1 MERIYLN
8 DWLYNAGIVGFLR
21 INNHLWELKD
31 EKLISK
37 DENLLKIGDNYIEI
51 DREIFDG
58 FTDRFF
64 NYTFSLYGKYYTVLE
79 QLQNLINNLNDN
91 TFKKI
96 NQDFNK
102 ILRDYPIL
110 KKKTEEKTGNFETKN
125 SQELSS
131 VIENTLRIME
141 EDRTDFVEDFIE
153 NEVRTFLNTH
163 YGQKSFLNKSIK
175 GSKKQKFYEDFEKPL
190 KLNREQKDKTNHVC
204 VICGERLAKKDLSFN
219 TGFSTIFG
227 LNEDATNFLWDFD
240 TRIFACEICEIIYL
254 CSFAGLTKLYGKY
267 YFVNQDNTIES
278 LFVHSDRFEQKL
290 KKNLNGKVDDSL
302 FVKFI
307 ADLLIQSKKLQ
318 SEYIIQNINFIEVE
332 IKKPSKTSERKLV
345 KVFNFN
351 IDRSTAEFI
360 KENHDNFKSLSK
372 SYFIFPDDK
381 TKVYILI
388 EFLNSILKKD
398 LNYGFLYKIF
408 RSKIKD
414 KAYISSNNLLK
425 LVYMYLLYLKKFI
438 YLKKSGGKQMGLEEN
453 HLKAM
458 YMQGQDLLA
467 MLKQRNAENK
477 VQSIAYKLLNALKVG
492 DVKQFMDVLMRVYI
506 AYDLKVPGLVLK
518 AMHNKDNFYLLGYS
532 FLSGLLGKEY
542 KTQEESQ

>member
-1 MERIYLN
+1 MERIYLG

-21 INNHLWELKD
+21 INNHLLEIKD

-64 NYTFSLYGKYYTVLE
+64 NYAFSLYSRYDTILK
-79 QLQNLINNLNDN
+79 QLHRLIDSLNDDA
-91 TFKKI
+91 FEKI

-102 ILRDYPIL
+102 ILRNYTIL
-110 KKKTEEKTGNFETKN
+110 KKKTEERIENFKAKN
-125 SQELSS
+125 SQELGS
-131 VIENTLRIME
+131 IIKNALEIMK
-141 EDRTDFVEDFIE
+141 EDRADFVEDFIE
-153 NEVRTFLNTH
+153 NEVRDFLNTH
-163 YGQKSFLNKSIK
+163 YGQKSFLNRSVK

-190 KLNREQKDKTNHVC
+190 KLGNGELSKHVC
-204 VICGERLAKKDLSFN
+204 VICGERLAKKNLNFN
-219 TGFSTIFG
+219 TGFSTALG

-240 TRIFACEICEIIYL
+240 TRIPACEICEIIYL
-254 CSFAGLTKLYGKY
+254 CSFAGLTKLHGKY
-267 YFVNQDNTIES
+267 YFVNQDNTVES
-278 LFVHSDRFEQKL
+278 LFVEAGRFERELEKDYDEKL
-290 KKNLNGKVDDSL
+290 DNLL

-307 ADLLIQSKKLQ
+307 ADLLAQSKKLQ
-318 SEYIIQNINFIEVE
+318 SEYIIQNINFVEVE
-332 IKKPSKTSERKLV
+332 IKKSATSERKSV

-360 KENHDNFKSLSK
+360 KKNHENLKSLSK
-372 SYFIFPDDK
+372 SYFISLDNK
-381 TKVYILI
+381 TRVYILV
-388 EFLNSILKKD
+388 EFLNSILKKN
-398 LNYGFLYKIF
+398 LSYEFLYKIF

-425 LVYMYLLYLKKFI
+425 LIHMYLLYLKKF
-438 YLKKSGGKQMGLEEN
+438 GGEKMSLEEKN
-453 HLKAM
+453 LQAM
-458 YMQGQDLLA
+458 YMQGRDLLTR
-467 MLKQRNAENK
+467 LKQRSAENK

-492 DVKQFMDVLMRVYI
+492 DTKQFMDVLMRVYI

-518 AMHNKDNFYLLGYS
+518 AMHDKDNFYLLGYS

-542 KTQEESQ
+542 QTQEENQ